1 MKASGTGAA
10 AARVRAGSPPR
21 LVAVPGT
28 GGADARQRP
37 QPPRK
42 ASAHHHAVPPD
53 RLQGSGGLGDA
64 RTPFVVFVGVADDVR
79 SRLAA
84 TLTAYRSRGRVQ
96 AVSVSAVVVEPDPM
110 VLRSLAQ
117 IGVDLE
123 ACRTQP
129 PSSRLLEQADLVVV
143 MGYDQ
148 LAADD
153 RRTEDWCI
161 DDPRGKDADA
171 VRCIRDAIDR
181 RVQRLLI
188 RLGVAGPTR
197 RPAGSTAS

>member
-1 MKASGTGAA
+1 MMKASGTGAA

-37 QPPRK
+37 QPP
-42 ASAHHHAVPPD
+42 
-53 RLQGSGGLGDA
+53 L
-64 RTPFVVFVGVADDVR
+64 VVFVGVADDGR

-148 LAADD
+148 FAADD

>member
-10 AARVRAGSPPR
+10 GARVRAGSPPR
-21 LVAVPGT
+21 LVAVPGM
-28 GGADARQRP
+28 GGAAGQRP
-37 QPPRK
+37 EPP
-42 ASAHHHAVPPD
+42 
-53 RLQGSGGLGDA
+53 L
-64 RTPFVVFVGVADDVR
+64 VVFVGVADDAR

-84 TLTAYRSRGRVQ
+84 ALTAFRSRGRVQ
-96 AVSVSAVVVEPDPM
+96 AVSVSALIVEPDPM
-110 VLRSLAQ
+110 VVRSLAQ
-117 IGVDLE
+117 IGVDLA
-123 ACRTQP
+123 ACRSQP
-129 PSSRLLEQADLVVV
+129 PSPGLLELADLVVV

-148 LAADD
+148 LDSDA
-153 RRTEDWCI
+153 RRTEDWWI

-197 RPAGSTAS
+197 RPPGSTDS